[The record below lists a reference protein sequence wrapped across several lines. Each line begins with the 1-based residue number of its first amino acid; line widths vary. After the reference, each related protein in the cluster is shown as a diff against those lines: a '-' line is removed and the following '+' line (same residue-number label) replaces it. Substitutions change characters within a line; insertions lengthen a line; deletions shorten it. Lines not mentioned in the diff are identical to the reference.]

1 MTRKENKG
9 CSHTIKSST
18 VPKTISKKVML
29 FSSSLYKGGLRGVI
43 LETKDKKPD
52 DCITSPSPSLVRRG
66 VKMSNF
72 PSGNSNSLY
81 GVSTNDSKR
90 KAFTLVELL
99 VVIAII
105 TILASGLVVA
115 TTSVLNKARATNTR
129 AVLEV
134 VSDAIESF
142 KRDQQENPSMTRV
155 IHGSGSNRVTYK
167 KRYGLYP
174 PDELEVYTPLG
185 IPGSKPP
192 GGSLAGKFN
201 NIVPG
206 PESISWGAM
215 RYYKNGIV
223 EEDALEHR
231 DLLSMITAIE
241 LYSESG
247 AAALS
252 KLPSRNRTAGP
263 VDAKGDPS
271 LFLDRAFDTAPN
283 GSWDA
288 EDYQIRY
295 IVDGWGVPIGYL
307 AQRDFKEDNP
317 TKTISSNHPDWNEG
331 STEIIRLNRGQPVIM
346 SYGPNGK
353 DQLTQ
358 EWMETQPGSS
368 TTGNSIMIA
377 KASLVGDFED
387 DHKVNHPLNED
398 NIYLDPSLKERL
410 ARGIEE

>member
-1 MTRKENKG
+1 MSHFLSEN
-9 CSHTIKSST
+9 
-18 VPKTISKKVML
+18 
-29 FSSSLYKGGLRGVI
+29 GVI
-43 LETKDKKPD
+43 LYSKS
-52 DCITSPSPSLVRRG
+52 CNSSRR
-66 VKMSNF
+66 SA
-72 PSGNSNSLY
+72 L
-81 GVSTNDSKR
+81 
-90 KAFTLVELL
+90 TLVEIL
-99 VVIAII
+99 VVIVIM

-115 TTSVLNKARATNTR
+115 TTSILNKARTTNTQ
-129 AVLEV
+129 AVLRV

-142 KRDQQENPSMTRV
+142 KREQQDNPRMTRV
-155 IHGSGSNRVTYK
+155 IHGAGNTRVTYK
-167 KRYGLYP
+167 NRYGLYP

-185 IPGSKPP
+185 IPGSNPP
-192 GGSLAGKFN
+192 GGSLAGKNN
-201 NIVPG
+201 NIIPS
-206 PESISWGAM
+206 PESTNWKAM
-215 RYYKNGIV
+215 RYYQNGIV

-231 DLLSMITAIE
+231 DLLAMITAIE
-241 LYSESG
+241 LYSEAG

-252 KLPSRNRTAGP
+252 KLPSRNRTTGP

-271 LFLDRAFDTAPN
+271 IFLDRAFGKTGN

-295 IVDGWGVPIGYL
+295 IVDGWGVPISYL

-317 TKTISSNHPDWNEG
+317 TKTISSNHPGWNQA

-368 TTGNSIMIA
+368 TTGKSIKIA

-398 NIYLDPSLKERL
+398 NVYLDPSLKERL
-410 ARGIEE
+410 AKGIEE